1 MPLSLIQLVLGASFV
16 LIWIFIGAMIF
27 RDGRFAIRD
36 ERESEIFRAHSGHPT
51 PSGPHAKFT
60 QQESP
65 ARRRGRTS
73 AA

>member
-1 MPLSLIQLVLGASFV
+1 MSLSLIQIVLGASFV

-36 ERESEIFRAHSGHPT
+36 ERESEIFRAHPGHAT
-51 PSGPHAKFT
+51 PSGPHAKFGRR
-60 QQESP
+60 ESRS
-65 ARRRGRTS
+65 ARRGRTS